1 MFISPLKNKIIWQ
14 ASSNLEKEDIV
25 SYFPKAEVKII
36 SDGIDVDSFSKSN
49 KMDKQELLKK
59 YTNRDFED
67 VSDVIFSMGRLHKIK
82 CFDILIDAFK
92 LYLDENKYAKLLI
105 AGGNDGVRNELENQI
120 KELKLEDSVFLIG
133 LVNFHQKK
141 ELLSNY

>member
-14 ASSNLEKEDIV
+14 ASSYLEKEDIV
-25 SYFPKAEVKII
+25 SYFPKADVKII

-67 VSDVIFSMGRLHKIK
+67 VSEVIFSMGRLHKIK
-82 CFDILIDAFK
+82 FFD
-92 LYLDENKYAKLLI
+92 
-105 AGGNDGVRNELENQI
+105 
-120 KELKLEDSVFLIG
+120 
-133 LVNFHQKK
+133 
-141 ELLSNY
+141 